1 MATHPSRLTRALAGL
16 GEALVALPLL
26 APVVFG
32 LMVAMRSG
40 QWHFDYLLPAE
51 LFPMVLAGGAVL
63 GWAAWRLHAH
73 RALIAGALVAAVV
86 FVWQSRP
93 GGAHRPGRWF
103 HPPGRLALG
112 SRAHRFGLVCAGGGG
127 AGGGRR
133 FADTPSV
140 AANGTVRLP
149 HGCVVSL
156 FGWGGRG

>member
-73 RALIAGALVAAVV
+73 RALIAGALVAAVACLFGSQGLAV
-86 FVWQSRP
+86 LTGLADGSI
-93 GGAHRPGRWF
+93 
-103 HPPGRLALG
+103 PPEGWPWVAVLTGLGLYVLAVVVL
-112 SRAHRFGLVCAGGGG
+112 AVGGGLLIRQ
-127 AGGGRR
+127 AWRPTAR
-133 FADTPSV
+133 
-140 AANGTVRLP
+140 
-149 HGCVVSL
+149 
-156 FGWGGRG
+156 